1 MFYAIQVHTGFDGSC
16 LIVTVFIC
24 FSWHLQTRYNKHI
37 AFWSGRKIFTLSPYN
52 HGAGGKSIKSICRG
66 VLKGVNKKKK
76 KSQRPHP
83 ERAECYNTAEHFSS
97 PHPSIFNPRPLIDPP
112 ECRPPHHT
120 AIHLN
125 TPPTSP
131 SHVIVGCIYLNMCW
145 NEVFRERS
153 SERSGTLFFYS
164 E

>member
-1 MFYAIQVHTGFDGSC
+1 MFYAIQVHTGFYGSR
-16 LIVTVFIC
+16 LIVAVFIC
-24 FSWHLQTRYNKHI
+24 FSWHVQTRYNKHI
-37 AFWSGRKIFTLSPYN
+37 AFWTGRKIFTLSPYN
-52 HGAGGKSIKSICRG
+52 HSAGGKSIKSICRG
-66 VLKGVNKKKK
+66 VLKGVHLKK

-97 PHPSIFNPRPLIDPP
+97 PHPSIFNPRLLIDPP

-145 NEVFRERS
+145 NEVSQRAIQWEIWDAII
-153 SERSGTLFFYS
+153 YS